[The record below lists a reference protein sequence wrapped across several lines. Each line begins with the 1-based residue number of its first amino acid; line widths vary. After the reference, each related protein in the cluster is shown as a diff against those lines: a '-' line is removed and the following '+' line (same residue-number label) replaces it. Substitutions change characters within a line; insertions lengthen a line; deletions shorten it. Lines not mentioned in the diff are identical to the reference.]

1 MGPERICVCG
11 NKVGSMRRS
20 DWCSSICK
28 RQHDYEKRKEKLKG
42 FRVTTFVLVHACIRP
57 ELQMGEIPDPKTC
70 SCREEVPVEK
80 LKESVRRGEIV
91 LAGAEEHACY
101 SSQHQ
106 KAPRAQTIEKAHV
119 ERANLSVDSRKYDG
133 KSRKQLLAK
142 IEEDR
147 VSRALEEKCRIE
159 VFHEIEIEERRKLIR
174 EVPAEAY
181 DRMSDGQRGR
191 QWLGQ
196 PGAPDE
202 RTAGGVGIEMLTTEI
217 QK

>member
-1 MGPERICVCG
+1 MGSERICVCG
-11 NKVGSMRRS
+11 KKVSSMRRS

-28 RQHDYEKRKEKLKG
+28 RQHDFEKRKEKLKG
-42 FRVTTFVLVHACIRP
+42 SRITTFVLVHHCIRP

-70 SCREEVPVEK
+70 SCREEMPVEK

-91 LAGAEEHACY
+91 LVGAEEHACY

-142 IEEDR
+142 IDEDKA
-147 VSRALEEKCRIE
+147 SRALEEQLRIE
-159 VFHEIEIEERRKLIR
+159 IFQEISIIERRKLIR
-174 EVPAEAY
+174 EVPAEEY
-181 DRMSDGQRGR
+181 DRVSDDQRGR

-196 PGAPDE
+196 TGE
-202 RTAGGVGIEMLTTEI
+202 RDQRTDGGIGIEASRSG
-217 QK
+217 K

>member
-1 MGPERICVCG
+1 MGPERICACG
-11 NKVGSMRRS
+11 KKVSSMRRS
-20 DWCSSICK
+20 DWCSSACK
-28 RQHDYEKRKEKLKG
+28 KQHDYEKRKEKLKDS
-42 FRVTTFVLVHACIRP
+42 RTTTFVLVHHCIRP
-57 ELQMGEIPDPKTC
+57 ELQMGQIPDPKTC
-70 SCREEVPVEK
+70 SCREEMPVEK

-91 LAGAEEHACY
+91 LVGAEEHACY

-119 ERANLSVDSRKYDG
+119 ERANLSTDSRKYDG

-147 VSRALEEKCRIE
+147 VSRVLEEKLRIE
-159 VFHEIEIEERRKLIR
+159 VFHEIEIEERRRLIK
-174 EVPAEAY
+174 EVPAEVY
-181 DRMSDGQRGR
+181 DRISDDQRGR

-196 PGAPDE
+196 TGNADQ
-202 RTAGGVGIEMLTTEI
+202 RTEGGIGKEI